1 METYRFWTVRETDS
15 QFTLSPN
22 YRGVFTAVVAYVD
35 EESVCYRMTQESCN
49 CRCTVN
55 ELLVGL
61 QPKDST
67 VASMHL

>member
-15 QFTLSPN
+15 QFTPN

-35 EESVCYRMTQESCN
+35 EESKWMTQETCN